1 LCFKS
6 KRACNTQK
14 INDRILNDNYL
25 EKILIIHTF
34 DTYVNHSKTTDIFTI
49 NDKTTLTG
57 QMGALMGTIERITN
71 LKLEWELHG
80 NIAEIAG
87 PVAALN
93 AELTLG
99 IERLP
104 NLEFFEHLELE
115 CELDVFFE
123 TLPFILKNAALSFQS
138 SFFKTKNQCKNII
151 RKEINLLKENYANNS
166 NKIFEKESELSN
178 LIDIELKEEL
188 SLIKKF

>member
-1 LCFKS
+1 
-6 KRACNTQK
+6 
-14 INDRILNDNYL
+14 
-25 EKILIIHTF
+25 
-34 DTYVNHSKTTDIFTI
+34 
-49 NDKTTLTG
+49 
-57 QMGALMGTIERITN
+57 MGALMGTIERIKN

-138 SFFKTKNQCKNII
+138 SFFKTKNQCKNRI
-151 RKEINLLKENYANNS
+151 RKEIKLLKENYANNS
-166 NKIFEKESELSN
+166 KEIFEKESELSN